1 MDTLL
6 IFGIIVLVVISL
18 VSKPKG
24 NVASWDNVEKREQDI
39 QRTREKLTYWGFPT
53 VL

>member
-18 VSKPKG
+18 VSKTEG
-24 NVASWDNVEKREQDI
+24 NVASWDNVGKIEQDI
-39 QRTREKLTYWGFPT
+39 QRAREKLPYWGFPT
-53 VL
+53 V